1 MDIMDIMDIILFNDV
16 CIFDGNKTIIY
27 GQYNN
32 KFTSIKLNY
41 NFKVIFCENR
51 DDFYI
56 EIYEKI
62 NYIDKITFV
71 KNIFYIDNTFVDE
84 KINVIKTDI
93 VLKFP
98 FENCNLSLD
107 SNSVII
113 STMCKDYSSRLE
125 EWINYNLHLGFSGIV
140 IFDNDENKS
149 NKINEPSEYRQNNGT
164 ISDICKKYKNKV
176 FHIKYNYQP
185 IGKNHYDTIQR
196 ISLHIGVNAFRNKC
210 SKIAL
215 IDADEFIYIPD
226 KSNIIDFLSNY
237 KGQTITIKS
246 NILTN
251 KLNNEIIN
259 NNILDIC
266 LYIGENKYTKTII
279 DTNQIKP
286 LEFIITPHRHPENIL
301 LDKDTII
308 YYHCWVNSRYE
319 YDTTMPK
326 INLSLNDY
334 IKSYYIDN

>member
-1 MDIMDIMDIILFNDV
+1 MDIILFNDV

-41 NFKVIFCENR
+41 NFEVIFCDNR

-56 EIYEKI
+56 EIYEKVY
-62 NYIDKITFV
+62 YIDNITFV
-71 KNIFYIDNTFVDE
+71 NDQY
-84 KINVIKTDI
+84 INVIKKDI
-93 VLKFP
+93 ILKFP

-125 EWINYNLHLGFSGIV
+125 EWINYNLNLGFSGIV

-149 NKINEPSEYRQNNGT
+149 NEINEPLEYRQNNGT

-185 IGKNHYDTIQR
+185 MCKNHYDTIQR

-215 IDADEFIYIPD
+215 IDADEFIHIPNKSN

-237 KGQTITIKS
+237 KGQTITMKS

-251 KLNNEIIN
+251 KLNDDIIN

-266 LYIGENKYTKTII
+266 IYVGENKYTKTII
-279 DTNQIKP
+279 
-286 LEFIITPHRHPENIL
+286 
-301 LDKDTII
+301 
-308 YYHCWVNSRYE
+308 
-319 YDTTMPK
+319 
-326 INLSLNDY
+326 
-334 IKSYYIDN
+334 

>member
-1 MDIMDIMDIILFNDV
+1 MDIILFNDV

-41 NFKVIFCENR
+41 NFEVIFCDNR

-56 EIYEKI
+56 EIYEKVY
-62 NYIDKITFV
+62 YIDNITFV
-71 KNIFYIDNTFVDE
+71 NDQY
-84 KINVIKTDI
+84 INVIKKDI
-93 VLKFP
+93 ILKFP

-125 EWINYNLHLGFSGIV
+125 EWINYNLNLGFSGIV

-149 NKINEPSEYRQNNGT
+149 NDINEPLEYRQNNGT
-164 ISDICKKYKNKV
+164 ISDVCKKYKNKV

-185 IGKNHYDTIQR
+185 MCKNHYDTIQR
-196 ISLHIGVNAFRNKC
+196 ISLHICVNAFRNKC

-215 IDADEFIYIPD
+215 IDADEFIHIPNKSNKSN

-251 KLNNEIIN
+251 KLNNDIIN

-266 LYIGENKYTKTII
+266 IYVGENKYTKTII

-286 LEFIITPHRHPENIL
+286 MEFIITPHRHPEQIL
-301 LDKDTII
+301 LDKNILM

-319 YDTTMPK
+319 YNTNMQK
-326 INLSLNDY
+326 IDLSLKNY
-334 IKSYYIDN
+334 VDN

>member
-1 MDIMDIMDIILFNDV
+1 MDIILFNDV

-41 NFKVIFCENR
+41 NFEVIFCDNR

-56 EIYEKI
+56 EIYEKVY
-62 NYIDKITFV
+62 YIDNITFV
-71 KNIFYIDNTFVDE
+71 NDQY
-84 KINVIKTDI
+84 INVIKKDI
-93 VLKFP
+93 ILKFP

-125 EWINYNLHLGFSGIV
+125 EWINYNLNLGFSGIV

-149 NKINEPSEYRQNNGT
+149 NDINEPLEYRQNNGT
-164 ISDICKKYKNKV
+164 ISDVCKKYKNKV

-185 IGKNHYDTIQR
+185 MCKNHYDTIQR
-196 ISLHIGVNAFRNKC
+196 ISLHICVNAFRNKC

-215 IDADEFIYIPD
+215 IDADEFIHIPNKSNKSN

-237 KGQTITIKS
+237 KGQTITMKS

-251 KLNNEIIN
+251 KLNDDIIN

-266 LYIGENKYTKTII
+266 IYVGENKYTKTII

-286 LEFIITPHRHPENIL
+286 MEFIITPHRHPEQIL
-301 LDKDTII
+301 LDKNILM

-319 YDTTMPK
+319 YNTNMQK
-326 INLSLNDY
+326 IDLSLKNY
-334 IKSYYIDN
+334 VDN

>member
-1 MDIMDIMDIILFNDV
+1 MDIILFNDV

-56 EIYEKI
+56 EIYEKVY
-62 NYIDKITFV
+62 YIDNITFV
-71 KNIFYIDNTFVDE
+71 NDQY
-84 KINVIKTDI
+84 INVIKKDI
-93 VLKFP
+93 ILKFP

-125 EWINYNLHLGFSGIV
+125 EWINYNLNLGFSGIV

-149 NKINEPSEYRQNNGT
+149 NDINEPLEYRQNNGT
-164 ISDICKKYKNKV
+164 ISDVCKKYKNKV

-185 IGKNHYDTIQR
+185 MCKNHYDTIQR
-196 ISLHIGVNAFRNKC
+196 ISLHICVNAFRNKC

-215 IDADEFIYIPD
+215 IDADEFIHIPNKSNKSN

-237 KGQTITIKS
+237 KGQTITMKS

-251 KLNNEIIN
+251 KLNDDIIN

-266 LYIGENKYTKTII
+266 IYVGENKYTKTII

-286 LEFIITPHRHPENIL
+286 MEFIITPHRHPEQIL
-301 LDKDTII
+301 LDKNILM

-319 YDTTMPK
+319 YNTNMQK
-326 INLSLNDY
+326 INLSLKNY
-334 IKSYYIDN
+334 VDN

>member
-1 MDIMDIMDIILFNDV
+1 MDIILFNDV

-41 NFKVIFCENR
+41 NFEVIFCDNR

-56 EIYEKI
+56 EIYEKVY
-62 NYIDKITFV
+62 YIDNITFV
-71 KNIFYIDNTFVDE
+71 NDQY
-84 KINVIKTDI
+84 INVIKKDI
-93 VLKFP
+93 ILKFP

-125 EWINYNLHLGFSGIV
+125 EWINYNLNLGFSGIV

-149 NKINEPSEYRQNNGT
+149 NEINEPLEYRQNNGT

-185 IGKNHYDTIQR
+185 MCKNHYDTIQR

-215 IDADEFIYIPD
+215 IDADEFIHIPN

-237 KGQTITIKS
+237 KGQTITMKS

-251 KLNNEIIN
+251 KLNDDIIN

-266 LYIGENKYTKTII
+266 IYVGENKYTKTII

-286 LEFIITPHRHPENIL
+286 MEFIITPHRHPEQIL
-301 LDKDTII
+301 LDKNILM

-319 YDTTMPK
+319 YNTNMQK
-326 INLSLNDY
+326 IDLSLKNY
-334 IKSYYIDN
+334 VDN

>member
-1 MDIMDIMDIILFNDV
+1 MDIILFNDV

-41 NFKVIFCENR
+41 NFEVIFCDNR

-56 EIYEKI
+56 EIYEKVY
-62 NYIDKITFV
+62 YIDNITFV
-71 KNIFYIDNTFVDE
+71 NDQY
-84 KINVIKTDI
+84 INVIKKDI
-93 VLKFP
+93 ILKFP

-125 EWINYNLHLGFSGIV
+125 EWINYNLNLGFSGIV

-149 NKINEPSEYRQNNGT
+149 NEINEPLEYRQNNGT

-185 IGKNHYDTIQR
+185 MCKNHYDTIQR

-215 IDADEFIYIPD
+215 IDADEFIHIPNKSN

-237 KGQTITIKS
+237 KGQTITMKS

-251 KLNNEIIN
+251 KLNDDIIN

-266 LYIGENKYTKTII
+266 IYVGENKYTKTII

-286 LEFIITPHRHPENIL
+286 MEFIITLHRHPEQIL
-301 LDKDTII
+301 LDKNILM

-319 YDTTMPK
+319 YNTNMQK
-326 INLSLNDY
+326 IDLSLKNY
-334 IKSYYIDN
+334 VDN

>member
-1 MDIMDIMDIILFNDV
+1 MDIILFNDV

-41 NFKVIFCENR
+41 NFEVIFCDNR

-56 EIYEKI
+56 EIYEKVY
-62 NYIDKITFV
+62 YIDNITFV
-71 KNIFYIDNTFVDE
+71 NDQY
-84 KINVIKTDI
+84 INVIKKDI
-93 VLKFP
+93 ILKFP

-125 EWINYNLHLGFSGIV
+125 EWINYNLNLGFSGIV

-149 NKINEPSEYRQNNGT
+149 NDINEPLEYRQNNGT
-164 ISDICKKYKNKV
+164 ISDVCKKYKNKV

-185 IGKNHYDTIQR
+185 MCKNHYDTIQR

-215 IDADEFIYIPD
+215 IDADEFIHIPN

-237 KGQTITIKS
+237 KGQTITMKS

-251 KLNNEIIN
+251 KLNDDIIN

-266 LYIGENKYTKTII
+266 IYVGENKYTKTII

-286 LEFIITPHRHPENIL
+286 MEFIITPHRHPEQIL
-301 LDKDTII
+301 LDKNILM

-319 YDTTMPK
+319 YNTNMQK
-326 INLSLNDY
+326 IDLSLKNY
-334 IKSYYIDN
+334 VDN

>member
-1 MDIMDIMDIILFNDV
+1 MNTSGTMDTSGTIDIILFNDV

-56 EIYEKI
+56 EIYEKVY
-62 NYIDKITFV
+62 YIDNITFV
-71 KNIFYIDNTFVDE
+71 NDQY
-84 KINVIKTDI
+84 INVIKKDI
-93 VLKFP
+93 ILKFP

-125 EWINYNLHLGFSGIV
+125 EWINYNLNLGFSGIV

-149 NKINEPSEYRQNNGT
+149 NEINEPLEYRQNNGT

-185 IGKNHYDTIQR
+185 MCKNHYDTIQR

-215 IDADEFIYIPD
+215 IDADEFIHIPNKSN

-237 KGQTITIKS
+237 KGQTITMKS

-251 KLNNEIIN
+251 KLNDDIIN

-266 LYIGENKYTKTII
+266 IYVGENKYTKTII

-286 LEFIITPHRHPENIL
+286 MEFIITPHRHPEQIL
-301 LDKDTII
+301 LDKNILM

-319 YDTTMPK
+319 YNTNMQK
-326 INLSLNDY
+326 IDLSLKNY
-334 IKSYYIDN
+334 VDN

>member
-1 MDIMDIMDIILFNDV
+1 MDIILFNDV

-41 NFKVIFCENR
+41 NFEVIFCDNR

-56 EIYEKI
+56 EIYEKVY
-62 NYIDKITFV
+62 YIDNITFV
-71 KNIFYIDNTFVDE
+71 NDQY
-84 KINVIKTDI
+84 INVIKKDI
-93 VLKFP
+93 ILKFP

-125 EWINYNLHLGFSGIV
+125 EWINYNLNLGFSGIV

-149 NKINEPSEYRQNNGT
+149 NEINEPLEYRQNNGT

-185 IGKNHYDTIQR
+185 MCKNHYDTIQR

-210 SKIAL
+210 SNIAL
-215 IDADEFIYIPD
+215 IDADEFIHIPN

-237 KGQTITIKS
+237 KGQTITMKS

-251 KLNNEIIN
+251 KLNDDIIN

-266 LYIGENKYTKTII
+266 IYVGENKYTKTII

-286 LEFIITPHRHPENIL
+286 MEFIITPHRHPEQIL
-301 LDKDTII
+301 LDKNILM

-319 YDTTMPK
+319 YNTNMQK
-326 INLSLNDY
+326 IDLSLKNY
-334 IKSYYIDN
+334 VDN

>member
-1 MDIMDIMDIILFNDV
+1 MDIILFNDV

-41 NFKVIFCENR
+41 NFEVIFCDNR

-56 EIYEKI
+56 EIYEKVY
-62 NYIDKITFV
+62 YIDNITFV
-71 KNIFYIDNTFVDE
+71 NDQY
-84 KINVIKTDI
+84 INVIKKDI
-93 VLKFP
+93 ILKFP

-125 EWINYNLHLGFSGIV
+125 EWINYNLNLGFSGIV

-149 NKINEPSEYRQNNGT
+149 NEINEPLECRQNNGT
-164 ISDICKKYKNKV
+164 ISDVCKKYKNKV

-185 IGKNHYDTIQR
+185 MCKNHYDTIQR
-196 ISLHIGVNAFRNKC
+196 ISLHICVNAFRNKC

-215 IDADEFIYIPD
+215 IDADEFIHIPN

-237 KGQTITIKS
+237 KGQTITMKS

-251 KLNNEIIN
+251 KLNDDIIN

-266 LYIGENKYTKTII
+266 IYVGENKYTKTII

-286 LEFIITPHRHPENIL
+286 MEFIITPHRHPEQIL
-301 LDKDTII
+301 LDKNILM

-319 YDTTMPK
+319 YNTNMQK
-326 INLSLNDY
+326 IDLSLKNY
-334 IKSYYIDN
+334 VDN

>member
-1 MDIMDIMDIILFNDV
+1 MDIILFNDV

-41 NFKVIFCENR
+41 NFEVIFCDNR

-56 EIYEKI
+56 EIYEKVY
-62 NYIDKITFV
+62 YIDKITFV
-71 KNIFYIDNTFVDE
+71 NDQY
-84 KINVIKTDI
+84 INVIKKDI
-93 VLKFP
+93 ILKFP

-125 EWINYNLHLGFSGIV
+125 EWINYNLNLGFSGIV

-149 NKINEPSEYRQNNGT
+149 NEINEPLEYRQNNGT
-164 ISDICKKYKNKV
+164 ISDVCKKYKNKV

-185 IGKNHYDTIQR
+185 MCKNHYDTIQR
-196 ISLHIGVNAFRNKC
+196 ISLHICVNAFRNKC

-215 IDADEFIYIPD
+215 IDADEFIHIPNKSN

-237 KGQTITIKS
+237 KGQTITMKS

-251 KLNNEIIN
+251 KLNDDIIN

-266 LYIGENKYTKTII
+266 IYVGENKYTKTII

-286 LEFIITPHRHPENIL
+286 MEFIITPHRHPEQIL
-301 LDKDTII
+301 LDKNILM

-319 YDTTMPK
+319 YNTNMQK
-326 INLSLNDY
+326 IDLSLKNY
-334 IKSYYIDN
+334 VDN

>member
-1 MDIMDIMDIILFNDV
+1 MDIILFNDV

-41 NFKVIFCENR
+41 NFEVIFCDNR

-56 EIYEKI
+56 EIYEKVY
-62 NYIDKITFV
+62 YIDNITFV
-71 KNIFYIDNTFVDE
+71 NDQY
-84 KINVIKTDI
+84 INVIKKDI
-93 VLKFP
+93 ILKFP

-125 EWINYNLHLGFSGIV
+125 EWINYNLNLGFSGIV

-149 NKINEPSEYRQNNGT
+149 NEINEPLEYRQNNGT

-185 IGKNHYDTIQR
+185 MCKNHYDTIQR

-215 IDADEFIYIPD
+215 IDADEFIHIPNKSN

-237 KGQTITIKS
+237 KGQTITMKS

-251 KLNNEIIN
+251 KLNDDIIN

-266 LYIGENKYTKTII
+266 IYVGENKYTKTII

-286 LEFIITPHRHPENIL
+286 MEFIITPHRHPEQIL
-301 LDKDTII
+301 LDKNILM

-319 YDTTMPK
+319 YNTNMQK
-326 INLSLNDY
+326 IDLSLKNY
-334 IKSYYIDN
+334 VDN

>member
-1 MDIMDIMDIILFNDV
+1 MDIILFNDV

-41 NFKVIFCENR
+41 NFEVIFCDNR

-56 EIYEKI
+56 EIYEKVY
-62 NYIDKITFV
+62 YIDNITFV
-71 KNIFYIDNTFVDE
+71 NDQY
-84 KINVIKTDI
+84 INVIKKDI
-93 VLKFP
+93 ILKFP

-125 EWINYNLHLGFSGIV
+125 EWINYNLNLGFSGIG

-149 NKINEPSEYRQNNGT
+149 NDINEPLEYRQNNGT
-164 ISDICKKYKNKV
+164 ISDVCKKYKNKV

-185 IGKNHYDTIQR
+185 MGKNHYDTIQR

-215 IDADEFIYIPD
+215 IDADEFIHIPN

-237 KGQTITIKS
+237 KGQTITMKS

-251 KLNNEIIN
+251 KLNDDIIN

-266 LYIGENKYTKTII
+266 IYVGENKYTKTII

-286 LEFIITPHRHPENIL
+286 MEFIITPHRHPEQIL
-301 LDKDTII
+301 LDKNILM

-319 YDTTMPK
+319 YNTNMQK
-326 INLSLNDY
+326 IDLSLKNY
-334 IKSYYIDN
+334 VDN

>member
-1 MDIMDIMDIILFNDV
+1 MDIILFNDV

-41 NFKVIFCENR
+41 NFEVIFCDNR

-56 EIYEKI
+56 EIYEKVY
-62 NYIDKITFV
+62 YIDNITFV
-71 KNIFYIDNTFVDE
+71 NDQY
-84 KINVIKTDI
+84 INVIKKDI
-93 VLKFP
+93 ILKFP

-125 EWINYNLHLGFSGIV
+125 EWINYNLNLGFSGIV

-149 NKINEPSEYRQNNGT
+149 NEINEPLEYRQNNGT

-185 IGKNHYDTIQR
+185 MCKNHYDTIQR

-215 IDADEFIYIPD
+215 IDADEFIHIPN

-237 KGQTITIKS
+237 KGQTITMKS

-251 KLNNEIIN
+251 KLNVDIIN

-266 LYIGENKYTKTII
+266 IYVGEINIQKQLLI
-279 DTNQIKP
+279 QIK
-286 LEFIITPHRHPENIL
+286 
-301 LDKDTII
+301 
-308 YYHCWVNSRYE
+308 
-319 YDTTMPK
+319 
-326 INLSLNDY
+326 
-334 IKSYYIDN
+334 

>member
-1 MDIMDIMDIILFNDV
+1 MDIILFNDV

-41 NFKVIFCENR
+41 NFEVIFCDNR

-56 EIYEKI
+56 EIYEKVY
-62 NYIDKITFV
+62 YIDKITFV
-71 KNIFYIDNTFVDE
+71 NDQY
-84 KINVIKTDI
+84 INVIKKDI
-93 VLKFP
+93 ILKFP

-125 EWINYNLHLGFSGIV
+125 EWINYNLNLGFSGIV

-149 NKINEPSEYRQNNGT
+149 NEINEPLEYRQNNGT
-164 ISDICKKYKNKV
+164 ISDVCKKYKNKV

-185 IGKNHYDTIQR
+185 MCKNHYDTIQR
-196 ISLHIGVNAFRNKC
+196 ISLHICVNAFRNKC

-215 IDADEFIYIPD
+215 IDADEFIHIPNKSN
-226 KSNIIDFLSNY
+226 KSNIIDFMSNY
-237 KGQTITIKS
+237 KGQTITMKS

-251 KLNNEIIN
+251 KLNDDIIN

-266 LYIGENKYTKTII
+266 IYVGENKYTKTII

-286 LEFIITPHRHPENIL
+286 MEFIITPHRHPEQIL
-301 LDKDTII
+301 LDKNILM

-319 YDTTMPK
+319 YNTNMQK
-326 INLSLNDY
+326 IDLSLKNY
-334 IKSYYIDN
+334 VDN

>member
-1 MDIMDIMDIILFNDV
+1 MDIILFNDV

-41 NFKVIFCENR
+41 NFEVIFCDNR

-56 EIYEKI
+56 EIYEKVY
-62 NYIDKITFV
+62 YIDNITFV
-71 KNIFYIDNTFVDE
+71 NDQY
-84 KINVIKTDI
+84 INVIKKDI
-93 VLKFP
+93 ILKFP

-125 EWINYNLHLGFSGIV
+125 EWINYNLNLGFSGIV

-149 NKINEPSEYRQNNGT
+149 NEINEPLEYRQNNGT
-164 ISDICKKYKNKV
+164 ISDVCKKYKNKV

-185 IGKNHYDTIQR
+185 MCKNHYDTIQR
-196 ISLHIGVNAFRNKC
+196 ISLHICVNAFRNKC

-215 IDADEFIYIPD
+215 IDADEFIHIPNKSN

-237 KGQTITIKS
+237 KGQTITMKS

-251 KLNNEIIN
+251 KLNDDIIN

-266 LYIGENKYTKTII
+266 IYVGENKYTKTII

-286 LEFIITPHRHPENIL
+286 MEFIITPHRHPEQIL
-301 LDKDTII
+301 LDKNILM

-319 YDTTMPK
+319 YNTNMQK
-326 INLSLNDY
+326 IDLSLKNY
-334 IKSYYIDN
+334 VDN

>member
-1 MDIMDIMDIILFNDV
+1 MDIILFNDV

-41 NFKVIFCENR
+41 NFEVIFCDNR

-56 EIYEKI
+56 EIYEKVY
-62 NYIDKITFV
+62 YIDNITFV
-71 KNIFYIDNTFVDE
+71 NDQY
-84 KINVIKTDI
+84 INVIKKDI
-93 VLKFP
+93 ILKFP

-125 EWINYNLHLGFSGIV
+125 EWINYNLNLGFSGIV

-149 NKINEPSEYRQNNGT
+149 NKINEPLEYRENNGT
-164 ISDICKKYKNKV
+164 ISDVCKKYKNKV

-185 IGKNHYDTIQR
+185 MGKNHYDTIQR

-215 IDADEFIYIPD
+215 IDADEFIHIPNKSN

-237 KGQTITIKS
+237 KGQTITMKS

-251 KLNNEIIN
+251 KLNDDIIN

-266 LYIGENKYTKTII
+266 IYVGENKYTKTII

-286 LEFIITPHRHPENIL
+286 MEFIITPHRHPEQIL
-301 LDKDTII
+301 LDKNILM

-319 YDTTMPK
+319 YNTNMQK
-326 INLSLNDY
+326 IDLSLKNY
-334 IKSYYIDN
+334 VDN